1 MIAVGPCVQGL
12 TLNQVQRD
20 VYEYTGV
27 GTDRERDF
35 HSGVL
40 VLGLAGYPI
49 GPQRPGATMHEELIT
64 DLTTERVLRAEDV
77 LLCMAVS
84 MEAVRAQH

>member
-1 MIAVGPCVQGL
+1 MKLCVHAV
-12 TLNQVQRD
+12 TD
-20 VYEYTGV
+20 VG
-27 GTDRERDF
+27 RERTQNEDYLRAWR
-35 HSGVL
+35 GDDLDVL
-40 VLGLAGYPI
+40 VVCDGMGGHEAGEVLMDVP
-49 GPQRPGATMHEELIT
+49 HEELIT